1 MDVAI
6 GRKVGNAVY
15 RYADGVIDEHLP
27 GTSIK
32 LEPDTALQNTNDYIE
47 TLKGWIEMSQ
57 LLLGIDVGTY
67 SSKGVLVEP
76 TGKVLK
82 SCVIDHQMEIPKPGW
97 AEQDADEVW
106 WGDVVNICNMI
117 LDGSPYSG
125 DDIASVAV
133 SAIGPCMLPLDDQG
147 HPLRKGILYGV
158 DTRASAEI
166 AYLNQKL
173 GEDTNFQ
180 FSGMALSS
188 QAVGPKIL
196 WKIMNRRFGDMS
208 IMLQPRVAT

>member
-1 MDVAI
+1 VDVAI

-82 SCVIDHQMEIPKPGW
+82 SCVIDH
-97 AEQDADEVW
+97 
-106 WGDVVNICNMI
+106 
-117 LDGSPYSG
+117 
-125 DDIASVAV
+125 
-133 SAIGPCMLPLDDQG
+133 
-147 HPLRKGILYGV
+147 
-158 DTRASAEI
+158 
-166 AYLNQKL
+166 
-173 GEDTNFQ
+173 
-180 FSGMALSS
+180 
-188 QAVGPKIL
+188 
-196 WKIMNRRFGDMS
+196 
-208 IMLQPRVAT
+208 